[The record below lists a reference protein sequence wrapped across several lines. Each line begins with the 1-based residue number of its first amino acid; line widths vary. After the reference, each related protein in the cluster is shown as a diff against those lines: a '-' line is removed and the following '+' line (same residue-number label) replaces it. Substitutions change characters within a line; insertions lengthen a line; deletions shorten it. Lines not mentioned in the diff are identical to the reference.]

1 MIEEKNWEPKI
12 VAFLCNWCSYAGAD
26 LAGTSRM
33 EYPPNV
39 RIIRVPCS
47 GRMNPLFVIKC
58 LMKGVDGVLI
68 SGCHINDSHYS
79 EGNFYARR
87 RFAVFKKLLEYMGI
101 DPRRFQ
107 MSWVSASEGD
117 KWAKIVRELV
127 NEIKSAGSNRFAD
140 GLENHGLP
148 SNRQSHSD

>member
-1 MIEEKNWEPKI
+1 MIEEKNWEPEI

-39 RIIRVPCS
+39 LIIRVPCS

-58 LMKGVDGVLI
+58 LMKDADGVLI
-68 SGCHINDSHYS
+68 SGCHINDCHYS

-87 RFAVFKKLLEYMGI
+87 RFVVFRKLLEYMGI

-107 MSWVSASEGD
+107 MSWVSAAEGD
-117 KWAKIVRELV
+117 KWARVVRELV
-127 NEIKSAGSNRFAD
+127 DEIKSAGPNRFTNGD
-140 GLENHGLP
+140 TVKVI
-148 SNRQSHSD
+148 

>member
-58 LMKGVDGVLI
+58 LMKDADGVLI
-68 SGCHINDSHYS
+68 SGCHINDCHYS

-107 MSWVSASEGD
+107 MSWISASEGD
-117 KWAKIVRELV
+117 KWAKVVRELV
-127 NEIKSAGSNRFAD
+127 NEMKSAGPNRFAD
-140 GLENHGLP
+140 SGKVEVA
-148 SNRQSHSD
+148 